1 MNTNK
6 YKFIGTIGIL
16 LVLLAISFFLGKCS
30 NETKEPKVIK
40 TIVTIPGVSG
50 KSKIIEKPVPYE
62 VIKDSIIYKDSI
74 VFQENKELLDRF
86 NKIKSEADK
95 LSAYQKSIELNKYNI
110 PYEDEFI
117 KTNALITTRGTVE
130 SFQQL
135 YEIKERKIPVEIQ
148 VPEKK
153 SFLGISGV
161 YVGAGTSTT
170 VDLTKFNFE
179 AGLGLELKSGN
190 IIEGAYDTNKNIH
203 LRYKFKL

>member
-6 YKFIGTIGIL
+6 YKFIGTIGII
-16 LVLLAISFFLGKCS
+16 LVLLAISFFIGKCS
-30 NETKEPKVIK
+30 SETKDPKVIK
-40 TIVTIPGVSG
+40 TIVTVPGVKGESE
-50 KSKIIEKPVPYE
+50 IIEKPVPYE
-62 VIKDSIIYKDSI
+62 VIKDSIVYKDSI

-86 NKIKSEADK
+86 NKIKSDADK

-135 YEIKERKIPVEIQ
+135 YEIKERKVPVEIEI
-148 VPEKK
+148 PEKK
-153 SFLGISGV
+153 SFLGITGV
-161 YVGAGTSTT
+161 YIGGGTSTT

-179 AGLGLELKSGN
+179 AGLGLQLKGGD

-203 LRYKFKL
+203 LRYKIKL